1 MQPVRLPD
9 LGETD
14 KVIIVEW
21 FKSEGDMVRSG
32 EDLVEVETA
41 KTTFVVE
48 APADGRLV
56 RIRLQEGE
64 AAKQNDILAEVE

>member
-14 KVIIVEW
+14 GVIIVEW
-21 FKSEGDMVRSG
+21 FKSEGDAVQAG
-32 EDLVEVETA
+32 EELVEVETA

-48 APADGRLV
+48 APSDGRLV

-64 AAKQNDILAEVE
+64 CAKQNDILAEVE